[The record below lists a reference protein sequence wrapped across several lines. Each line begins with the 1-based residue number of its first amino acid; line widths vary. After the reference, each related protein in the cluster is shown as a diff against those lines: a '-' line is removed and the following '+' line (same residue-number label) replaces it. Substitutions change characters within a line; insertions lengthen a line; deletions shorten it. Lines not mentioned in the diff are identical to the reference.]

1 VEELPPNVTE
11 GLLHVIVP
19 PVAVAPG
26 AVVFIATIAVAVEI
40 QPFVGLVTVN
50 V

>member
-1 VEELPPNVTE
+1 VEELPVKVTA

-19 PVAVAPG
+19 PVAIAPG
-26 AVVFIATIAVAVEI
+26 AVVFDVTIAVAVEI
-40 QPFVGLVTVN
+40 QPFVGLVTVK